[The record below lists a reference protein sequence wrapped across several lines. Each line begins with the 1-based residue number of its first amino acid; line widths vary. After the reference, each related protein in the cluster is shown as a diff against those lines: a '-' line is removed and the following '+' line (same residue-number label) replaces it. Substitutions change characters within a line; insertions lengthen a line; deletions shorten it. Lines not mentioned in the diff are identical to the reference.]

1 MIINLFSI
9 KRQELG
15 GRVYEKKYR
24 IRQFLIEQK
33 KFQSAVAEVALVDK
47 IDSADFSKYFV
58 LAQEDEEPIFV
69 GKCKFPVNSWD
80 GVYTFEAIPPDLDS
94 KLQEMRGSSFEEKFL
109 FSHPAY
115 IRAKDLGVRS
125 ALESIKDLGEFF
137 ASFEKVVSKKNIYNF
152 SLEERILPNFQFNLI
167 FNSVK
172 FGKKRISAT
181 DKVFGSD
188 GIHCGNAKELI
199 NNWSKYI
206 QSSSIHES
214 TNLSLDRTSFGK
226 DGNFYVK
233 NSVVKGNLE
242 FNLLYENRNKEIV
255 ELNLHTSD
263 SSEVLVFNLPI
274 DVADYLIDSKRW
286 QNGVEYK
293 VDEVVVF
300 VEDHTAVFAA
310 CKASHLSSQENYC
323 SPNFWQLSERRE
335 FLDAEDFFF
344 FSKMGKQMLESISKY
359 LNLYILFNY
368 PKKLMEFEARFE
380 DWADVEVGDRINVAV
395 EEKLISALVTEYQK
409 FYSYRKAYVKVK
421 CISLDTASSKEV
433 VEDLQKICGG
443 NELDFSGIKVF
454 SKIEILGSPKPT
466 IVPSLVVKV
475 KEAGEIVIR
484 VPDGGIWIQ
493 EKLLR
498 LRGYL
503 DGDFQ

>member
-9 KRQELG
+9 KREELG
-15 GRVYEKKYR
+15 SRVYEKKYR
-24 IRQFLIEQK
+24 IRQFSIEQK

-47 IDSADFSKYFV
+47 IDSADLSKYFV
-58 LAQEDEEPIFV
+58 LGQEDEEPIFV
-69 GKCKFPVNSWD
+69 GKCKFPINAWD
-80 GVYTFEAIPPDLDS
+80 GVYTFEAIPPDLES

-115 IRAKDLGVRS
+115 IRAKDLEVRS
-125 ALESIKDLGEFF
+125 ALESIKELGGFF
-137 ASFEKVVSKKNIYNF
+137 AGFEKVISKKNIYNF

-172 FGKKRISAT
+172 FGKKQISAT

-199 NNWSKYI
+199 NSWSKYI

-214 TNLSLDRTSFGK
+214 TNLSVDKISFGK

-242 FNLLYENRNKEIV
+242 FNVLYENRNKEIV

-263 SSEVLVFNLPI
+263 SSEVLIFNLPI
-274 DVADYLIDSKRW
+274 DVADYLIDSNRW
-286 QNGVEYK
+286 KNGVEYR

-300 VEDHTAVFAA
+300 IEDGTAVFAA
-310 CKASHLSSQENYC
+310 CKAGHLSNQENYC
-323 SPNFWQLSERRE
+323 STDFWQLAERRE
-335 FLDAEDFFF
+335 FLDAGDFFL
-344 FSKMGKQMLESISKY
+344 FSKMGKEMLESISKY

-380 DWADVEVGDRINVAV
+380 DWVDVEIGDRINVAV
-395 EEKLISALVTEYQK
+395 EEKLISALVVEYQK
-409 FYSYRKAYVKVK
+409 FYSYGKAYVRVK
-421 CISLDTASSKEV
+421 CISLDTASEEGI
-433 VEDLQKICGG
+433 VENLKKACGDT
-443 NELDFSGIKVF
+443 ELDFSGIKIF

-466 IVPSLVVKV
+466 ILPSLDVRV
-475 KEAGEIVIR
+475 KEAGEIAIR
-484 VPDGGIWIQ
+484 VPNGGIWIQ

-503 DGDFQ
+503 DGGIQ